1 MSCHVCFL
9 FSRVGKGERL
19 GIGTGTRNALVCACD
34 AMILGLGFCFGFSV
48 PYGKANGV
56 HVDKHN

>member
-1 MSCHVCFL
+1 MFA
-9 FSRVGKGERL
+9 FFARL
-19 GIGTGTRNALVCACD
+19 GRGGRMGTGTRNALVCACD

>member
-1 MSCHVCFL
+1 MFAFCTRASE
-9 FSRVGKGERL
+9 GKGWASAL
-19 GIGTGTRNALVCACD
+19 APGMLLVCACD